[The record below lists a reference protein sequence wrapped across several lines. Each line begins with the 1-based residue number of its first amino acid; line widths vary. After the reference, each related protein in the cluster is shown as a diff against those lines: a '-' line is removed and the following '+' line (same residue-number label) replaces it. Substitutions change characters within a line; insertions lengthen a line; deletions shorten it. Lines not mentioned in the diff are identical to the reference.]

1 MKGEPR
7 RKILRLYNNH
17 LTMKIH
23 WLGLIIMAVLCIAM
37 DVYICR
43 RLSRNGYRMA
53 MWFNALLAALS
64 AGLVI
69 AIGVMPMS
77 SATMPNSTFAACQ
90 YMLYTFFSILAPKT
104 LGMLV
109 YGIGRW
115 TIRRWAAMCSF
126 IVAALVF
133 GVMWWGAIVT
143 PGTLE
148 VKEVELEF
156 ANLPDA
162 FDGYRIVQWSDAHLG
177 TYNGRTAIVEKQID
191 AINDLKADM
200 ICFTGDLVS
209 RETNEAL
216 PYRDLLA
223 RLHAP
228 DGVYSVLGN
237 HDYDNYVLWEDE
249 KDKLEDRKALCDLQA
264 AAGWRLLN
272 DEYAVIKRGDQ
283 QIVLIG
289 TENYGDRPGEK
300 QGSLVKAY
308 SGLKDGNFKIQLQHN
323 PYAWRANTLT
333 NSNID
338 LMLAGHTHAF
348 QMMLTLGQWRLSP
361 ARLRYKEWGG
371 AYSEGGRW
379 LYVNIGT
386 GMVGPPM
393 RIGATP
399 EITLIT
405 LKKKK

>member
-1 MKGEPR
+1 
-7 RKILRLYNNH
+7 
-17 LTMKIH
+17 MKIH
-23 WLGLIIMAVLCIAM
+23 WVGLIIMAVLCIAM

-43 RLSRNGYRMA
+43 RLGRNGYRWA
-53 MWFNALLAALS
+53 MRLNALLVLLS
-64 AGLVI
+64 AALVI
-69 AIGVMPMS
+69 ALGVLPLS
-77 SATMPNSTFAACQ
+77 NAATPNSTFVTCQ
-90 YMLYTFFSILAPKT
+90 YMLYTFFAILVPKAV
-104 LGMLV
+104 GILV

-115 TIRRWAAMCSF
+115 AKRRWAALCAF
-126 IVAALVF
+126 IVAALLF

-143 PGTLE
+143 PRQIE
-148 VKEVELEF
+148 VREVEMEF

-177 TYNGRTAIVEKQID
+177 TYNGHTAIVEKQVN
-191 AINDLKADM
+191 AINALHPDM

-216 PYRDLLA
+216 PYRELLA
-223 RLHAP
+223 KLYAR
-228 DGVYSVLGN
+228 DGVFSVLGN
-237 HDYDNYVLWEDE
+237 HDYDNYAQWDDE
-249 KDKLEDRKALCDLQA
+249 NAKLADRKALCDLQA
-264 AAGWRLLN
+264 EAGWRLLN
-272 DEYAVIKRGDQ
+272 NEYALIKRGDD

-300 QGSLVKAY
+300 RGNLARAY
-308 SGLKDGNFKIQLQHN
+308 AGLHDSNFKIQLQHN

-338 LMLAGHTHAF
+338 LMLAGHTHAWQF
-348 QMMLTLGQWRLSP
+348 MISLGNWRWSP
-361 ARLRYKEWGG
+361 AVMRYPEWGG
-371 AYSEGGRW
+371 AYNEGNRW

>member
-1 MKGEPR
+1 
-7 RKILRLYNNH
+7 
-17 LTMKIH
+17 MKIS
-23 WLGLIIMAVLCIAM
+23 WAGLIIMAVLCIAM

-43 RLSRNGYRMA
+43 RLKRNGYRWT
-53 MWFNALLAALS
+53 MWFNVALALLAAV
-64 AGLVI
+64 LVI

-77 SATMPNSTFAACQ
+77 RAATPNSTFVHCQ
-90 YMLYTFFSILAPKT
+90 YMLYTFFAVLAPKA
-104 LGMLV
+104 LGMVV

-115 TIRRWAAMCSF
+115 LKCRWAALCAF

-133 GVMWWGAIVT
+133 GVMWWGAIVA
-143 PGTLE
+143 PGQVE
-148 VKEVELEF
+148 VKEVELAF
-156 ANLPDA
+156 DRLPDA

-177 TYNGRTAIVEKQID
+177 TYDGHTAIVEKQVQT
-191 AINDLKADM
+191 INDLHPDL

-209 RETNEAL
+209 RETNEAE
-216 PYRDLLA
+216 PYRELLS

-228 DGVYSVLGN
+228 DGVFSVLGN
-237 HDYDNYVLWEDE
+237 HDYDNYVHWDDE
-249 KDKLEDRKALCDLQA
+249 QTKLADRKALCDLQKGI
-264 AAGWRLLN
+264 GWRLLN
-272 DEYAVIKRGDQ
+272 DDHTIIRRGNDQ
-283 QIVLIG
+283 LVLIG
-289 TENYGDRPGEK
+289 TENFGDRPGEK
-300 QGSLVKAY
+300 RGNLAKAY
-308 SGLKDGNFKIQLQHN
+308 SGLRDGNFKILLQHN

-348 QMMLTLGQWRLSP
+348 QMMLTLGKWRLSP
-361 ARLRYKEWGG
+361 ARLKYREWGG
-371 AYSEGGRW
+371 AYKEGDRW

-405 LKKKK
+405 LKKKVSSP